1 MYSGGRF
8 AAPDS
13 SDGQEIISVRAA
25 AARTTGD
32 IVWLAAPSAAGG
44 VLADVAV
51 SSSAS
56 VRRAAV
62 WVQDC
67 ASGAVGLVCVRGPVQ
82 ATVTSGNFTLG
93 HGIETDG
100 GNKEDSGSAANV
112 SCAEANTDFAVALES
127 GTTVT
132 TLKIYL
138 LGEPYTSST

>member
-8 AAPDS
+8 AAPGL
-13 SDGQEIISVRAA
+13 SDAQEVIAVRAA

-32 IVWLAAPSAAGG
+32 VVWLAAPSAAGN

-67 ASGAVGLVCVRGPVQ
+67 ASGDIGLVCVRGPVQ
-82 ATVTSGNFTLG
+82 ATVTSGNFVLG

-100 GNKEDSGSAANV
+100 GNVEDSGSAAV
-112 SCAEANTDFAVALES
+112 VDGAVANGDFAVALES

-138 LGEPYTSST
+138 LGMSYTSTT